1 MPSSTFNDIAAS
13 GGAACT
19 TDTPCGQG
27 DCCGCG
33 FAAAPD
39 GKGGAAREQALK
51 EAVMAKEVKDQEAL
65 KKDVMARMKRI
76 EGQVRGIQRMI
87 EEGKECEDILVQ
99 VRAVRSALRSATT
112 QIMRRY
118 LLRCNEQA
126 MKTGDPNVQYEKLM
140 KLVSDFIDG

>member
-1 MPSSTFNDIAAS
+1 
-13 GGAACT
+13 
-19 TDTPCGQG
+19 
-27 DCCGCG
+27 
-33 FAAAPD
+33 
-39 GKGGAAREQALK
+39 
-51 EAVMAKEVKDQEAL
+51 MAKEIKDQETL

-87 EEGKECEDILVQ
+87 DEGKECEDILVQ

-126 MKTGDPNVQYEKLM
+126 VQSGDPNAQYEKLM

>member
-1 MPSSTFNDIAAS
+1 MSKVI
-13 GGAACT
+13 
-19 TDTPCGQG
+19 
-27 DCCGCG
+27 
-33 FAAAPD
+33 
-39 GKGGAAREQALK
+39 
-51 EAVMAKEVKDQEAL
+51 KDQEAL

-87 EEGKECEDILVQ
+87 DEGKECEDVLVQ

-118 LLRCNEQA
+118 LVRCNELALQS
-126 MKTGDPNVQYEKLM
+126 GDPTTQYEKLM

>member
-1 MPSSTFNDIAAS
+1 
-13 GGAACT
+13 
-19 TDTPCGQG
+19 
-27 DCCGCG
+27 
-33 FAAAPD
+33 
-39 GKGGAAREQALK
+39 
-51 EAVMAKEVKDQEAL
+51 MAKDMKDQEAL

-118 LLRCNEQA
+118 MLRCSEQA
-126 MKTGDPNVQYEKLM
+126 VKSGDAKAQYEKLL

>member
-1 MPSSTFNDIAAS
+1 MAKDIKDQA
-13 GGAACT
+13 
-19 TDTPCGQG
+19 
-27 DCCGCG
+27 
-33 FAAAPD
+33 
-39 GKGGAAREQALK
+39 ALK
-51 EAVMAKEVKDQEAL
+51 H
-65 KKDVMARMKRI
+65 DVLARMKRI

-87 EEGKECEDILVQ
+87 DEGKECADVLVQ

-126 MKTGDPNVQYEKLM
+126 IASGDPTAQYEKLM

>member
-1 MPSSTFNDIAAS
+1 
-13 GGAACT
+13 
-19 TDTPCGQG
+19 
-27 DCCGCG
+27 
-33 FAAAPD
+33 
-39 GKGGAAREQALK
+39 
-51 EAVMAKEVKDQEAL
+51 MAKEVKDQEAL

-99 VRAVRSALRSATT
+99 VRAVRSALRAATT

-126 MKTGDPNVQYEKLM
+126 AQSGDPTVQYEKLM

>member
-1 MPSSTFNDIAAS
+1 
-13 GGAACT
+13 
-19 TDTPCGQG
+19 
-27 DCCGCG
+27 
-33 FAAAPD
+33 
-39 GKGGAAREQALK
+39 
-51 EAVMAKEVKDQEAL
+51 MAKVVKDQEAL

-87 EEGKECEDILVQ
+87 DEGKECEDILVQ

-126 MKTGDPNVQYEKLM
+126 IKSGDPTVQYEKLM

>member
-1 MPSSTFNDIAAS
+1 MPSSRISAKHAPNLQQGTPQAPCGLGSCRGHDRYPD
-13 GGAACT
+13 GGAERFGAGT
-19 TDTPCGQG
+19 TVFQE
-27 DCCGCG
+27 
-33 FAAAPD
+33 AA
-39 GKGGAAREQALK
+39 
-51 EAVMAKEVKDQEAL
+51 MAKEIKDQEAL

-87 EEGKECEDILVQ
+87 DEGKECEDILVQ

-126 MKTGDPNVQYEKLM
+126 VQSGDPNAQYEKLM

>member
-1 MPSSTFNDIAAS
+1 MSKVI
-13 GGAACT
+13 
-19 TDTPCGQG
+19 
-27 DCCGCG
+27 
-33 FAAAPD
+33 
-39 GKGGAAREQALK
+39 
-51 EAVMAKEVKDQEAL
+51 KDQEAL

-87 EEGKECEDILVQ
+87 DEGKECEDVLVQ

-126 MKTGDPNVQYEKLM
+126 QQSSDPTAQYEKLM

>member
-1 MPSSTFNDIAAS
+1 
-13 GGAACT
+13 
-19 TDTPCGQG
+19 
-27 DCCGCG
+27 
-33 FAAAPD
+33 
-39 GKGGAAREQALK
+39 
-51 EAVMAKEVKDQEAL
+51 MAKEVKDQAAL

-87 EEGKECEDILVQ
+87 DEGKECEDILVQ

-118 LLRCNEQA
+118 LLCCNEQA
-126 MKTGDPNVQYEKLM
+126 VQTGDPNAQYEKLM